1 MNADFTRQEVAFMQW
16 DIPKKKQ
23 TDLPALQRE
32 GEQGRIS
39 NDAAV
44 VTLIGKAAFNL
55 RVNDPPVVRYM
66 KDGED
71 GQFHDL
77 KRGEWCGQPDTV
89 RINRKILLNILENMT
104 SDAVDIVLYGENC
117 PIDVHGLIGERSASA
132 IIAPIIHNGD
142 DDEEVTEE

>member
-1 MNADFTRQEVAFMQW
+1 MTADSTRQEVAFMQW

-55 RVNDPPVVRYM
+55 RVNDPPVVHYM

-104 SDAVDIVLYGENC
+104 SDAVDIVLYGENY

-132 IIAPIIHNGD
+132 IIAPIIVNKED
-142 DDEEVTEE
+142 EEEVTEE